1 MILRSKRNIE
11 REGIS
16 VNQLYPVIEY
26 EKNLQSGTERYKIYD
41 DCRSVS
47 WKTLGNFSVES
58 DMLDNYTKKRSG
70 DTDSY
75 SYIGIDED
83 FYTQLYLENEE
94 SRCVREKLEKKLIDI
109 LSSELSVENIM
120 NNIEELGLK
129 NENIDMLLIAF
140 FKKATKQDI
149 INLSVN
155 LYDRITE
162 MNSYILEII
171 VNNMKLYKEPDVENL
186 FVEIYMNASCTE
198 EVLNLINK
206 YLD

>member
-16 VNQLYPVIEY
+16 ANKLYPVIEY
-26 EKNLQSGTERYKIYD
+26 EKNIQSGAERYKIYD

-47 WKTLGNFSVES
+47 WKTLRNFSVES
-58 DMLDNYTKKRSG
+58 DILDNYTKKRND

-83 FYTQLYLENEE
+83 FYTQLYLENEK
-94 SRCVREKLEKKLIDI
+94 SGCVREELEKKLIDI
-109 LSSELSVENIM
+109 LSSELSVENIID
-120 NNIEELGLK
+120 NIYELGLK
-129 NENIDMLLIAF
+129 NEGIDMLLFAF

-149 INLSVN
+149 INLSIY
-155 LYDRITE
+155 LYERITE

-171 VNNMKLYKEPDVENL
+171 VNNMKLYKESDVENL

-198 EVLNLINK
+198 DVLNLINN